1 MSVKYGRGATRIR
14 NSDVLATYSNNM
26 TNITSGD
33 VNGYFEWY
41 GTNVYGG
48 CGNANG
54 DAGVLIVIKNDI
66 SWNRVTC
73 QFEFDGNASC
83 WTFLGGGSSTNSPQ
97 NTPGGGYGRSG
108 PNVPGAMT
116 SSSIYNIDG
125 PGNIYQYNEN
135 SGDRI
140 FYDVNAFSDSAN
152 FIRKAHACDNDN
164 TNMFHG
170 GYNDAGYKSF
180 WTTRRRVENGNPGGV
195 WHGRSCAS
203 TGKYIR
209 IKNIFVWYEG

>member
-1 MSVKYGRGATRIR
+1 MAIKYGKGATRIR

-33 VNGYFEWY
+33 VNGSFEWY

-54 DAGVLIVIKNDI
+54 DAGVLIVLKNDI
-66 SWNRVTC
+66 SWNRITC
-73 QFEFDGNASC
+73 QFEFDGTASC
-83 WTFLGGGSSTNSPQ
+83 WTFLGGGADTNSPQ
-97 NTPGGGYGRSG
+97 NEAGGGYGRSG
-108 PNVPGAMT
+108 PNVPSQM
-116 SSSIYNIDG
+116 SSSNNYNIDG

-140 FYDVNAFSDSAN
+140 FNDVNAFSDSAN
-152 FIRKAHACDNDN
+152 FIRQAHACDNDS

-170 GYNDAGYKSF
+170 AFNDAGYKSF
-180 WTTRRRVENGNPGGV
+180 WTTRRRVENGYPGGV

-203 TGKYIR
+203 TGRYIR